1 MRSSNRCSP
10 TSSTDLWLT
19 CRPGCS
25 QQIVRGRCW
34 RRSPTTCSAP
44 PGLCPGRPTRWPAGP
59 PCVVT
64 WSTSRVGSPDPK
76 ANERCIY
83 PFTGPGP
90 GTGICCGT
98 ACSTTTPDKS
108 PSDPDHPGPQ
118 RPYQETTVDTLGQ
131 ASSSTTPAP
140 WPTRQRHDQ
149 PEARS
154 TSQSVHGFRLS
165 RGRCPPVEVEHVVE
179 GLLVGG
185 HVGGHAASFG
195 SSAGGGVDQHGFA
208 YPTEGVEEGFDGEVV
223 AGAAGFEPQQVGELQ
238 GENAGEGAV

>member
-165 RGRCPPVEVEHVVE
+165 TTKARAH
-179 GLLVGG
+179 
-185 HVGGHAASFG
+185 HA
-195 SSAGGGVDQHGFA
+195 SSK
-208 YPTEGVEEGFDGEVV
+208 
-223 AGAAGFEPQQVGELQ
+223 
-238 GENAGEGAV
+238 GEGPHGRISVTPDTQGPRSSRPPSRAHRQTNERRHHPHLPLT

>member
-154 TSQSVHGFRLS
+154 TSQSVHGFRL
-165 RGRCPPVEVEHVVE
+165 RDDQPHTYVPDDPVGADVRRRDRRRDPGRRCIKQT
-179 GLLVGG
+179 
-185 HVGGHAASFG
+185 A
-195 SSAGGGVDQHGFA
+195 
-208 YPTEGVEEGFDGEVV
+208 
-223 AGAAGFEPQQVGELQ
+223 
-238 GENAGEGAV
+238 